1 MSPLAATPT
10 PRTAAGRIKRS
21 AVQAIVGFIPAVV
34 VLLNENHLNATH
46 AVKYGGTSAGAVL
59 VISILQNVAE
69 ARGWLKPNG

>member
-1 MSPLAATPT
+1 
-10 PRTAAGRIKRS
+10 
-21 AVQAIVGFIPAVV
+21 VQAIVGFIPAVV

-69 ARGWLKPNG
+69 ARGWLKPNGS